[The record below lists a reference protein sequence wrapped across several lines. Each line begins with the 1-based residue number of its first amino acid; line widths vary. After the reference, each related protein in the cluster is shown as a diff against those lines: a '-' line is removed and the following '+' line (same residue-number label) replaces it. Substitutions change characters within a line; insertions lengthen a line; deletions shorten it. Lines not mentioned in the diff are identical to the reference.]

1 MALAKSWFSIHP
13 TNGKVHT
20 AAQFNA
26 KYNHNYREKTPIN
39 ANPEKEHLNEE
50 LIKLEEDSFQAAFK
64 KKIKQIKDSIVSSQK
79 KIYSPIKYAK
89 MRYVALN
96 SLLILGPENYQK
108 GLI

>member
-39 ANPEKEHLNEE
+39 ANPETDKARRGFF
-50 LIKLEEDSFQAAFK
+50 SS
-64 KKIKQIKDSIVSSQK
+64 SI
-79 KIYSPIKYAK
+79 
-89 MRYVALN
+89 
-96 SLLILGPENYQK
+96 
-108 GLI
+108 